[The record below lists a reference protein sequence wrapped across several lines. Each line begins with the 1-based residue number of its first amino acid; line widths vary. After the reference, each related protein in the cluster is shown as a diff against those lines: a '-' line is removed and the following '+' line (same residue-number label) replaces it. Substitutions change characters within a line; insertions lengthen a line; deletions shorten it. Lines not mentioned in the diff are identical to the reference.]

1 MSNQDTTT
9 YRTSPLQAI
18 ADELR
23 PVLNRVRAAKKILG
37 DPKPDCAYEVNK
49 MLEPVLF
56 RLSDLIEELEKC
68 KLSDLIEE
76 LEK

>member
-23 PVLNRVRAAKKILG
+23 PVLNRVRAVKEILG
-37 DPKPDCAYEVNK
+37 MGGLDCVYQANK
-49 MLEPVLF
+49 QLEPVLF
-56 RLSDLIEELEKC
+56 RLSDLIEELEK
-68 KLSDLIEE
+68 
-76 LEK
+76 